1 MRMPRMS
8 AALTRSR
15 TARSQITAERR
26 LRALITGASSGIGL
40 EFARFLAENGH
51 DLVLVARGAAKL
63 QRLADE
69 IRATHQVT
77 VSVIAQDLSEPTGPA
92 TLLTELEHQHLDI
105 DVLVNNAGSTMDG
118 HYLTFGYDAHRTYQ
132 QLMCLTPAELTYGL
146 LPGMLQRR
154 FGQVVNVASIAGLI
168 PSSPFNS
175 LYGPCKSHMVVLTRT
190 LQLEYGNAGVTFS
203 TCCPGPVADTPI
215 VTDSAH
221 GQAWGRFRFL
231 LSKPRHVVEK
241 AYSAVENGK
250 TVQPVG
256 PLATAVV
263 IQNRLLSPRT
273 SSRLA
278 GAAVMLLSSEKR
290 ITSAADAGVAESQT

>member
-1 MRMPRMS
+1 MKVRS
-8 AALTRSR
+8 LVVATLLATAAAALLSD
-15 TARSQITAERR
+15 AIAGVRR
-26 LRALITGASSGIGL
+26 YGAHGM
-40 EFARFLAENGH
+40 LA
-51 DLVLVARGAAKL
+51 AATPYAKQL
-63 QRLADE
+63 GLADE

-77 VSVIAQDLSEPTGPA
+77 VTVVAQDLSEPTGPA
-92 TLLTELEHQHLDI
+92 TLLAELERQHLDI

-146 LPGMLQRR
+146 LPGMLRR
-154 FGQVVNVASIAGLI
+154 QFGQVVNVASIAGLI
-168 PSSPFNS
+168 PSRPFNS

-231 LSKPRHVVEK
+231 LSKPRRVVEK
-241 AYSAVENGK
+241 AYAAVENGK
-250 TVQPVG
+250 TVQ
-256 PLATAVV
+256 
-263 IQNRLLSPRT
+263 LLNDTRFDQVLVFG
-273 SSRLA
+273 R
-278 GAAVMLLSSEKR
+278 R
-290 ITSAADAGVAESQT
+290 